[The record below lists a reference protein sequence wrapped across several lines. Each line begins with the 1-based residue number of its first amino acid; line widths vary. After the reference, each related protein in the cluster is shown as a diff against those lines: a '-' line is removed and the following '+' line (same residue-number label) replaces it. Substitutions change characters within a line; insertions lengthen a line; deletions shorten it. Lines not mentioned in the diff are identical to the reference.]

1 MSDELFKSSDFDKL
15 KLTLA
20 EHLNTVGLDDF
31 AIKDLISDIT
41 VNAAL
46 LAQARYRELHPPVSE
61 GMRFTA
67 EDFIEYSHTS
77 EGRCLKVL
85 STNKMAE
92 KANAKLQRILAQ
104 GVRVWRTKLMNVSP
118 GWIADSRLW
127 CEVQSEATGE
137 AGIVI
142 NIEEVKDA

>member
-46 LAQARYRELHPPVSE
+46 LAQARYRELHPTVSE

-67 EDFIEYSHTS
+67 EDFGGLAREYWFP
-77 EGRCLKVL
+77 EFL
-85 STNKMAE
+85 NI
-92 KANAKLQRILAQ
+92 ANAKLERILAQ
-104 GVRVWRTKLMNVSP
+104 GVRVYGHYTGTENFPKLM
-118 GWIADSRLW
+118 W
-127 CEVQSEATGE
+127 CCSINGHGDTHT
-137 AGIVI
+137 GIVI
-142 NIEEVKDA
+142 NIEELKNG